1 MARKKEIKVET
12 SAEFRDR
19 MVKEL
24 SVEDFNI
31 MAFDIKHSLGVIR
44 DLTNNVNI
52 LKVLMSDKY
61 KQSLQAKYSNADVE
75 QLGSHDIKE
84 FRERVK
90 CNLSELE
97 VALNSVRQIEQ
108 LPSEWDIVRMIET
121 EPNGQI
127 IRL

>member
-1 MARKKEIKVET
+1 MARKKEIKIET

-24 SVEDFNI
+24 SVEGFNI
-31 MAFDIKHSLGVIR
+31 MAFDIKHTLGVIR
-44 DLTNNVNI
+44 DLANNVNI
-52 LKVLMSDKY
+52 LRALMSDKY
-61 KQSLQAKYSNADVE
+61 KQSLQAKYPNADIE
-75 QLGSHDIKE
+75 RLGLHDIKD
-84 FRERVK
+84 FRKRIK

-97 VALNSVRQIEQ
+97 VSLNSIKQIER
-108 LPSEWDIVRMIET
+108 LPSVWDIVRMIEN

>member
-12 SAEFRDR
+12 FAEFRDR

-31 MAFDIKHSLGVIR
+31 MAFDIKHTLGVIR
-44 DLTNNVNI
+44 DLANNVNA

-61 KQSLQAKYSNADVE
+61 KQSLQAKFPNADVKL
-75 QLGSHDIKE
+75 LGSHDIKE
-84 FRERVK
+84 FRERIK
-90 CNLSELE
+90 CNLGELA
-97 VALNSVRQIEQ
+97 VSFNSIKQIER
-108 LPSEWDIVRMIET
+108 LPSVWDIVRMIEN
-121 EPNGQI
+121 EPNGEI